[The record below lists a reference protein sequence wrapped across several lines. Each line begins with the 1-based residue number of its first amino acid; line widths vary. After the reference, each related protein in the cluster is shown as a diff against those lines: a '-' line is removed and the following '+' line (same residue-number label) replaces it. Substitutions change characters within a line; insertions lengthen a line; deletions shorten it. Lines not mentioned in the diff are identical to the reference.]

1 MGDNELEEINIDT
14 IKHLRYVDKGQVLAV
29 RREWLKRQRLQ
40 DKKDLRRQEGRKY
53 NFFWA
58 KQGLC
63 PNCKEHEIIYKSKLC
78 LKCYGK
84 ILKHQRKKRKE
95 KRGKN
100 TSPTHKKTEH
110 L

>member
-14 IKHLRYVDKGQVLAV
+14 IKHLDWVDKGQVLAV

-40 DKKDLRRQEGRKY
+40 DKKDLRRQEGRKQKFY
-53 NFFWA
+53 WT
-58 KQGLC
+58 KKGLC
-63 PNCKEHEIIYKSKLC
+63 YSCKEHDIIYKCDYC

-95 KRGKN
+95 KEI
-100 TSPTHKKTEH
+100 KKFRASKK
-110 L
+110 